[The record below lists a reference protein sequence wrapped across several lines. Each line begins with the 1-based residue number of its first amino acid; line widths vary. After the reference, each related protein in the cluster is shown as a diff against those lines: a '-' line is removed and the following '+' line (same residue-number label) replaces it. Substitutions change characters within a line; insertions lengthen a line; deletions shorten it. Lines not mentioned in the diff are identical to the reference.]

1 MLEVGTKEENII
13 KNSFYFIEGEPE
25 PDLHTSSGSGQNVP
39 APTGSGTL
47 VVTKPFKKIK
57 E

>member
-25 PDLHTSSGSGQNVP
+25 PNLHTSSGLRVGPKCPGSDRLRN
-39 APTGSGTL
+39 TGGN
-47 VVTKPFKKIK
+47 
-57 E
+57 

>member
-47 VVTKPFKKIK
+47 VVTKPFQKIK